1 MINLR
6 RCFACQL
13 HCNYIESGL
22 QVHEVLLTEIMFTQH
37 SQFLNFFWSYCQRQV
52 MSGSVSARFYFAK
65 YKIFPVFRNNV
76 NLTNSGAVITFD
88 NAVSLLFQKITGN
101 LFSCSSCVLPFLCQ
115 SKLVCTGL
123 SLKERLCIGDS
134 PCSAIAS
141 RCCLVGYP
149 L

>member
-6 RCFACQL
+6 RCLACQL
-13 HCNYIESGL
+13 HCNDIESGL
-22 QVHEVLLTEIMFTQH
+22 QVHEVLLTEIIFT
-37 SQFLNFFWSYCQRQV
+37 SILSFSIFLQLLTKIGEVRLYFYAFLLCKVKDIPCVPQQCQSHQIWSGDCVQQCCIPALLKNH
-52 MSGSVSARFYFAK
+52 MQSV
-65 YKIFPVFRNNV
+65 
-76 NLTNSGAVITFD
+76 
-88 NAVSLLFQKITGN
+88 LL
-101 LFSCSSCVLPFLCQ
+101 SFLCQ

-149 L
+149 M

>member
-13 HCNYIESGL
+13 HCNYFESGL
-22 QVHEVLLTEIMFTQH
+22 QVHEVLLTEVMFTKH
-37 SQFLNFFWSYCQRQV
+37 SQFLDFFYSYLQRRV
-52 MSGSVSARFYFAK
+52 KSGSAPACFYFAK
-65 YKIFPVFRNNV
+65 YKIYPVFRNNV

-88 NAVSLLFQKITGN
+88 NAVSLLFQKFTGN

-115 SKLVCTGL
+115 SKSVCTGL
-123 SLKERLCIGDS
+123 SLKERLCTGDS

-141 RCCLVGYP
+141 RCFLVGYP

>member
-22 QVHEVLLTEIMFTQH
+22 QVHDVLLTETMFTQH
-37 SQFLNFFWSYCQRQV
+37 SQFLNIFCSYSQRRV
-52 MSGSVSARFYFAK
+52 KSGSVSVRFFFAK

-76 NLTNSGAVITFD
+76 NLTNSGAVFTFD

-101 LFSCSSCVLPFLCQ
+101 LFSCSFCVLPFLCQ

-123 SLKERLCIGDS
+123 NLKERLCIGDS